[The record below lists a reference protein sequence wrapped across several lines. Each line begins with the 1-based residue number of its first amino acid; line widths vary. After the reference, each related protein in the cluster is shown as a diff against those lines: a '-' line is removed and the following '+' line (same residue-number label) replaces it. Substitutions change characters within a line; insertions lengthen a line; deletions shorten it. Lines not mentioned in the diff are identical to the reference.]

1 MPLRA
6 AGASSGDVQRA
17 GAGGQ
22 ELFSF
27 TNIMPPSLLWTA
39 GEHNSQSY
47 VFGTQVFP
55 GSHHAPTSFGLFAN
69 SVLQAPASLS
79 GFPGPSGAS
88 RGAADAPI
96 GHAGLLPSVAALAP
110 EASESSRYGAL
121 GWRTPWDASWYGP
134 GYATAAP
141 AGPAPGGV
149 LADMPVRQLPP
160 PAAAAESVDPP
171 STAKRRPPTKT
182 PARKRRGDVQGERGD
197 MGAARAVG
205 PTAAAE
211 GSVKSPDPATGLNV
225 GVWTAEEVNH
235 FYDALQKFG
244 RNFPAI
250 ASVLRTRS
258 ASQVTGL
265 FHRCLRRAID
275 PVKRAAAARPD
286 VAHIA
291 ESLHLF
297 ERLLPPQLQIR
308 VLFAAREID
317 PRMPSSDDKDAD
329 STDAKERMALGAA
342 SKWATLTDAIHWSVA
357 LLQRLLPEVQLSAET
372 PRPPSDNVECGAE
385 ATASRRSHDEPGTCA
400 EPAERVRPPTGKLVD
415 AALTRQRREICL
427 QIVPQLDAPEETV
440 LVQHERNPR
449 ILLTLRA
456 SKRLGAV
463 FDYLVGRWEDCMAQS
478 LAGAASEGGAA
489 QVRDR
494 LRLRVVPPP
503 HGTTPEWSI
512 ADRASGAETRVQ
524 LSQWWSRAQHGDGI
538 VMDDVHR
545 ACGCPEYLRVEYAWL
560 GQRRKDS
567 PAGAAAAATDA
578 TSSSSADRPI
588 AGSGP
593 HVRPEPPSRRD
604 TKKSAEASGT
614 HAALPRERPSRN
626 RVCAMPATD
635 QVGAVATAVSEPA
648 PLLAPADSLLGML
661 MSGPQGRSAVGQ
673 RENAS
678 GAAAVSPPSPPRRGP
693 PPQDECGGDPNSR
706 DDSAAWVFQLMN
718 ATSAGGDSAQ

>member
-1 MPLRA
+1 M
-6 AGASSGDVQRA
+6 
-17 GAGGQ
+17 
-22 ELFSF
+22 
-27 TNIMPPSLLWTA
+27 
-39 GEHNSQSY
+39 
-47 VFGTQVFP
+47 
-55 GSHHAPTSFGLFAN
+55 
-69 SVLQAPASLS
+69 
-79 GFPGPSGAS
+79 
-88 RGAADAPI
+88 
-96 GHAGLLPSVAALAP
+96 
-110 EASESSRYGAL
+110 
-121 GWRTPWDASWYGP
+121 
-134 GYATAAP
+134 
-141 AGPAPGGV
+141 GV
-149 LADMPVRQLPP
+149 
-160 PAAAAESVDPP
+160 
-171 STAKRRPPTKT
+171 
-182 PARKRRGDVQGERGD
+182 
-197 MGAARAVG
+197 ARAVS

-211 GSVKSPDPATGLNV
+211 GSFKSPDPATGLNV

-244 RNFPAI
+244 RNFPVI

-329 STDAKERMALGAA
+329 STDAKERLAPGAA

-372 PRPPSDNVECGAE
+372 PPPPSDNVECGAE
-385 ATASRRSHDEPGTCA
+385 APVPRRSHDEPGTRA
-400 EPAERVRPPTGKLVD
+400 QPAKRVRPPTGELVD

-463 FDYLVGRWEDCMAQS
+463 FDYLVRRWEDCMSQS
-478 LAGAASEGGAA
+478 LADAASEGGAA
-489 QVRDR
+489 QARDR

-503 HGTTPEWSI
+503 HVTPPEWSV
-512 ADRASGAETRVQ
+512 ADRTSGAETCMQ

-560 GQRRKDS
+560 GQHREDS
-567 PAGAAAAATDA
+567 PAGAAAAAA
-578 TSSSSADRPI
+578 ASSPSADRPI
-588 AGSGP
+588 ASSGP
-593 HVRPEPPSRRD
+593 HVRPEAPSQRD
-604 TKKSAEASGT
+604 TKTAEASGT
-614 HAALPRERPSRN
+614 HAVLPRERPSRN
-626 RVCAMPATD
+626 RVCAMPPTD
-635 QVGAVATAVSEPA
+635 PVGAVASAESEPA
-648 PLLAPADSLLGML
+648 PLLAPADSLLGIL
-661 MSGPQGRSAVGQ
+661 MSGPHGRSAVGQ

-678 GAAAVSPPSPPRRGP
+678 GAAAVSALPPRREP
-693 PPQDECGGDPNSR
+693 PPATQAPLPQDECGGDPNSR

-718 ATSAGGDSAQ
+718 ATSAAGDTAQ